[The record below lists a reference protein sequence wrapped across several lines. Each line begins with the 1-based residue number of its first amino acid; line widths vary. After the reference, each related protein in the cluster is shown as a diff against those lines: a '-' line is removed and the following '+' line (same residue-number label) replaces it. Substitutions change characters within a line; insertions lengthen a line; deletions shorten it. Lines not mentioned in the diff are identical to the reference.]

1 MFDFG
6 FWEFAIIG
14 IITLIVVGP
23 DKMPALARKAG
34 LYAGKF
40 NKFVRKIKTDIN
52 QELKADELK
61 EQLSIKDEKSTLSQ
75 VLGDVKISVDKYK
88 QEIKK
93 SPESTPQTKDDLK
106 ENRVAEKNE
115 KENIIEAKFEATD
128 DTVTV
133 IDDGIEIATEHPR
146 DLRD

>member
-6 FWEFAIIG
+6 FWEISIIA

-34 LYAGKF
+34 LYVGKF

-52 QELKADELK
+52 DELQADELK

-75 VLGDVKISVDKYK
+75 ALDDVKDSVDQYK
-88 QEIKK
+88 QEITEVAE
-93 SPESTPQTKDDLK
+93 PTPQTKEDLK
-106 ENRVAEKNE
+106 VNKVAEK
-115 KENIIEAKFEATD
+115 K
-128 DTVTV
+128 
-133 IDDGIEIATEHPR
+133 
-146 DLRD
+146 

>member
-6 FWEFAIIG
+6 FWEISIIA

-34 LYAGKF
+34 LYVGKF

-52 QELKADELK
+52 DELQADELK

-93 SPESTPQTKDDLK
+93 SPESTPQTKEDLK
-106 ENRVAEKNE
+106 ENEVAEKNE
-115 KENIIEAKFEATD
+115 KENIIEA
-128 DTVTV
+128 
-133 IDDGIEIATEHPR
+133 
-146 DLRD
+146 

>member
-6 FWEFAIIG
+6 FWEISIIA

-34 LYAGKF
+34 LYVGKF

-52 QELKADELK
+52 DELQVDELK

-75 VLGDVKISVDKYK
+75 VLGDVKTSVDKYK

-133 IDDGIEIATEHPR
+133 IDDGIEIATEHSR

>member
-14 IITLIVVGP
+14 IITLVVVGP

-52 QELKADELK
+52 DELKADEIK

-75 VLGDVKISVDKYK
+75 ALDDVKDSVDQYK
-88 QEIKK
+88 QEIEKP
-93 SPESTPQTKDDLK
+93 PESTPQNKEDLK
-106 ENRVAEKNE
+106 ENEVTEKNDE
-115 KENIIEAKFEATD
+115 FSIEEYIKS
-128 DTVTV
+128 
-133 IDDGIEIATEHPR
+133 GPR
-146 DLRD
+146 KKK

>member
-1 MFDFG
+1 MGDAIFDFG

-75 VLGDVKISVDKYK
+75 ALDDVKTSVDKYK
-88 QEIKK
+88 QEITEVAE
-93 SPESTPQTKDDLK
+93 PIPQTKEDLK
-106 ENRVAEKNE
+106 ENEVAEK
-115 KENIIEAKFEATD
+115 K
-128 DTVTV
+128 
-133 IDDGIEIATEHPR
+133 
-146 DLRD
+146 

>member
-1 MFDFG
+1 M
-6 FWEFAIIG
+6 II
-14 IITLIVVGP
+14 IFS
-23 DKMPALARKAG
+23 A
-34 LYAGKF
+34 

-52 QELKADELK
+52 DELQADELK

-75 VLGDVKISVDKYK
+75 VLGDIKTSVDKYK

-106 ENRVAEKNE
+106 ENKVAEKNE

-133 IDDGIEIATEHPR
+133 TDDGNEIATENPHN
-146 DLRD
+146 LRD